1 MFISTI
7 ELTLYVL
14 LSILNAVYNLS
25 VLDWVFLKQ
34 SFLIPTVINNL
45 FSRKVGIVAKI
56 LKAFCYSFTESLT
69 SLLIRLREIFLKLL
83 LTLLNVFT
91 LGLSKPSKLSSIL
104 LLGTFKLLD
113 VRVLCFLR
121 SKQSVLRRRTC
132 TSSSQFI
139 LCLTQS
145 IDNRIT
151 STSKRFF
158 RSSYSLLCFYTN
170 SITHDAF
177 TLRNLSEGINLS
189 QLFFKLSLKF
199 KRRLVWVNIRNVCL
213 R

>member
-14 LSILNAVYNLS
+14 LSILNAIYNLS
-25 VLDWVFLKQ
+25 VLDWIFLKQ

-45 FSRKVGIVAKI
+45 FSRKVGIITKI
-56 LKAFCYSFTESLT
+56 LKAFCYSFTESLA
-69 SLLIRLREIFLKLL
+69 SLLIRLREILLKLL
-83 LTLLNVFT
+83 LTLLDIFT
-91 LGLSKPSKLSSIL
+91 LCLSKTCKLSSIL
-104 LLGTFKLLD
+104 LLVTFKLLD
-113 VRVLCFLR
+113 IRILCFLC
-121 SKQSVLRRRTC
+121 SKQSILRGRTC
-132 TSSSQFI
+132 TSSSQLI

-189 QLFFKLSLKF
+189 
-199 KRRLVWVNIRNVCL
+199 
-213 R
+213 